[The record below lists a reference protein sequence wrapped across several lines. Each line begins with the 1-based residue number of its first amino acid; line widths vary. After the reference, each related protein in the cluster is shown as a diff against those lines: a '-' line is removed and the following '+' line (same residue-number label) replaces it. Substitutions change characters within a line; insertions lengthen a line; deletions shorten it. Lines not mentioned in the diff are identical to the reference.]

1 MSCRND
7 MLKFDLEEQT
17 LAVINGPPVTD
28 RPLCCQII
36 QAEAKDGAVG
46 FSVLSYPR
54 LQMWQGIMNIPGVA
68 TWVMWKTI
76 EMNNILGLPP
86 QIQAGWRGFETILGY
101 SEDTYAIFIY
111 VDTSVYM
118 VQLKSMQSKR
128 LHKTIYINDY
138 HPLTG
143 FYSPGKLVAAPTFG
157 APTRHP
163 RKKT

>member
-1 MSCRND
+1 MSYGND

-28 RPLCCQII
+28 RPHCGQII
-36 QAEAKDGAVG
+36 QAKAEDGAVG
-46 FSVLSYPR
+46 FSILSYPR
-54 LQMWQGIMNIPGVA
+54 LQMWRGNMNIPGVA

-76 EMNNILGLPP
+76 EINNILGLP
-86 QIQAGWRGFETILGY
+86 IQARWRGFETILGY
-101 SEDTYAIFIY
+101 SKDTYAIFIY
-111 VDTSVYM
+111 MDTNLYM

-143 FYSPGKLVAAPTFG
+143 FYSPGICSILVFVL
-157 APTRHP
+157 
-163 RKKT
+163 